1 MTIGIRV
8 FTLGALAMLVPAVAS
23 ANDAV
28 PTAGSGFYILG
39 RIGTALPIDQ
49 DVEFTLLGKGEYD
62 PDSGLGFNA
71 AVGKHLGNGWRAE
84 VSYRY
89 LRGNDG
95 EVKFDIGLDLQLE
108 GHGESHNVMFNVLRT
123 VGSFDTMFGT
133 IEPFVGAGIGLQI
146 LDKTDIKAGAP
157 IFTPPF
163 DFTDDGTDTVFAAAL
178 HAGYEMQLR
187 PGVALTSQ
195 WTLNWAD
202 EGKFSSVIPGFSTTR
217 DAQVEVTT
225 FTGLRFDLN

>member
-1 MTIGIRV
+1 MTSGIRAV
-8 FTLGALAMLVPAVAS
+8 SLAAMTLLAPVVAS

-28 PTAGSGFYILG
+28 PAPSSGFYILG

-62 PDSGLGFNA
+62 PDSGIGFNA
-71 AVGKHLGNGWRAE
+71 AVGKHLGDGWRAE

-95 EVKFDIGLDLQLE
+95 EVKFDIGLDFQLE

-133 IEPFVGAGIGLQI
+133 VEPFVGAGIGFQV
-146 LDKTDIKAGAP
+146 LDKSDIKLG
-157 IFTPPF
+157 TPFNPPL
-163 DFTDDGTDTVFAAAL
+163 DFTDDGTDTVFAAAV

-202 EGKFSSVIPGFSTTR
+202 EGKFSSFIPGFSTTR

>member
-1 MTIGIRV
+1 MPSGIRAV
-8 FTLGALAMLVPAVAS
+8 SLVALAMLAPAVAS
-23 ANDAV
+23 ANDAA
-28 PTAGSGFYILG
+28 PSPNSGFYILG

-49 DVEFTLLGKGEYD
+49 DVEYTLLGKGEYD
-62 PDSGLGFNA
+62 PDSGIGFNA
-71 AVGKHLGNGWRAE
+71 AIGKRLGDGWRAE
-84 VSYRY
+84 FSYRY

-95 EVKFDIGLDLQLE
+95 EVKFDVGLDLQLE

-133 IEPFVGAGIGLQI
+133 VEPFVGAGIGFQI
-146 LDKTDIKAGAP
+146 LDKSDIKAGAP
-157 IFTPPF
+157 FTPPF

-202 EGKFSSVIPGFSTTR
+202 EGKFSSVIPGFETTR